1 MEKLTALARE
11 QVRQLRAAGL
21 ISGRR
26 DEVPQV
32 VSMIMRMLGELFFEP
47 LVDRIVDAV
56 DRDAARPAVVVR
68 VQAAEDETARGGR
81 A

>member
-1 MEKLTALARE
+1 MCIRD
-11 QVRQLRAAGL
+11 RL

>member
-1 MEKLTALARE
+1 
-11 QVRQLRAAGL
+11 
-21 ISGRR
+21 
-26 DEVPQV
+26 
-32 VSMIMRMLGELFFEP
+32 MIMRMLGELFFEP